1 MRDKLIKIF
10 TRLTLIF
17 VVLAFVEMFVGLYA
31 QDNFEN
37 YHGSFYDVYLPY
49 IFIGTGLLSIF
60 SNISI
65 LLIKYVSNENN

>member
-10 TRLTLIF
+10 TNLTFIF
-17 VVLAFVEMFVGLYA
+17 AVLAFVEMFVGLYA

-37 YHGSFYDVYLPY
+37 YEGSFYDVYLPY

-65 LLIKYVSNENN
+65 VFIRYVSNENN